1 MTRTTYYN
9 LILAHELWLLSF
21 TVAVCHGLLFRR
33 VMRDMFGGEVAQ
45 LLAEPCKILTFKRP
59 A

>member
-1 MTRTTYYN
+1 MNRSTYHN
-9 LILAHELWLLSF
+9 LILCNELFLLSF
-21 TVAVCHGLLFRR
+21 TVAVCHSLLFRK

-45 LLAEPCKILTFKRP
+45 LLAEPCQILTFKRP